1 MGLKELRSRTRREN
15 ELIRPHRP
23 DRVGDRT
30 LAIVSDRTITFGE
43 RLIMARDAGDPGG
56 VPVVYFHG
64 SPGSRLDVQIAEE
77 QAETDD
83 IRLISFDRPGYGGS
97 GPAPFG
103 LRQVALDAA
112 RIADRLG
119 IDTFA
124 TLGWSGG
131 GPFALAAAA
140 VLGTRVTQV
149 GVACGPGP
157 FQQVDGALDSLDKAS
172 RDALALLPEDPEQ
185 AVEAFSVGSELLL
198 SVRDDEATFM
208 AGMDALFGDADRHV
222 LADPV
227 KRHHLFLTL
236 REGLTQGFIGVGR
249 DNVAWVGPWDVDL
262 GAVRCPVH
270 LWYGDAD
277 QSVPASHGEWL
288 AGHLHD
294 ATLAVEPGAGH
305 LWPLQRLRSLLNTVA
320 ATT

>member
-1 MGLKELRSRTRREN
+1 MVLGKRS
-15 ELIRPHRP
+15 IA
-23 DRVGDRT
+23 V
-30 LAIVSDRTITFGE
+30 
-43 RLIMARDAGDPGG
+43 RDAGDLGG
-56 VPVVYFHG
+56 APVVYFHG
-64 SPGSRLDVQIAEE
+64 TPGSRLDVRVAEE
-77 QAETDD
+77 HAATDG

-140 VLGTRVTQV
+140 VLGTRVTHV
-149 GVACGPGP
+149 GVTCGPGP
-157 FQQVDGALDSLDKAS
+157 FQQVPGALDGLDEAS
-172 RDALALLPEDPEQ
+172 RHALTMLPDEPEK
-185 AVEAFSVGSELLL
+185 AAEHFSVGSELLL
-198 SVRDDEATFM
+198 SVRNDEAAFM
-208 AGMDALFGDADRHV
+208 DGMAALFGHADGFV

-227 KRHHLFLTL
+227 LRHHLFVTL
-236 REGLTQGFIGVGR
+236 QEGLKQGFIGVAR

-262 GAVRCPVH
+262 EAVHCPVH
-270 LWYGDAD
+270 LWYGEDD
-277 QSVPASHGEWL
+277 PSVPLSHGEWL
-288 AGHLHD
+288 AAHLHD
-294 ATLAVEPGAGH
+294 VRLVVEPGAGH
-305 LWPLQRLRSLLNTVA
+305 LWPLQRLRSLLGTVT